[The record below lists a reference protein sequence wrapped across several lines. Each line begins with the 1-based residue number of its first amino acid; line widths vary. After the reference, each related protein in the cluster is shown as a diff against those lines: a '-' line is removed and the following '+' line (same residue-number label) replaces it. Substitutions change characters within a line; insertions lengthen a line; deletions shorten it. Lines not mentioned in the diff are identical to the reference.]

1 MGVAELAEATVAG
14 LEAAFVG
21 PGGSGED
28 AATGGAPENRRA
40 WLLAQT
46 AALAEGL
53 LRRRRLRNRP
63 RVDDARARA
72 AARRGGYPPRDAAA
86 LAAESTE
93 TAALYP
99 RLRYLIEDIAGLTDC
114 VALENAGVTDASRF
128 APGALRLPHSRA
140 VFSRALRACL
150 ELDPEFFQPPLAGAL
165 VALLQDSSG
174 VVRRAAG
181 RDIARVLTVF
191 EPDAQPRVMRE
202 RILPRLALAAALAD
216 EDAPGPSASADDD
229 ADGAGVGGGG
239 GLRSAADVA
248 LAAEAARRARVEDE
262 EMEDAD
268 APGNGASARGNGA
281 TARGN
286 PNGGDVHPMFR
297 SPLGGGAAAAASAAA
312 CVEET
317 AMCTLGHL
325 AAASPAVE
333 SRCVFLLV
341 AHAARTSAVGEENS
355 RGETRAS
362 VVAKAADILTRL
374 ARAMGY
380 PTRREY
386 VARHA
391 RVIGALWMRAGISAR
406 RLLAVPELVASLGD
420 GDAIRL
426 AKEWSRVLLPPA
438 VLAANAGA
446 VRALAEA
453 CGETRATI
461 LRENVARI
469 FAQLFVLSRCETEP
483 RRRLA
488 SAAAA
493 ALKGP
498 LLAEAADGGS
508 PDALYLRHLADVA
521 SEMTLLAHPSPR
533 DAVFAA
539 GAAADDATTLAL
551 APPYHSPPRSSA
563 PVARCRGWCVAC
575 PIDASPPETRARTRI
590 GGRCGPATGR
600 FDVCR
605 ICTPSRTRRR
615 TRDTDSARSP
625 ASA

>member
-1 MGVAELAEATVAG
+1 
-14 LEAAFVG
+14 
-21 PGGSGED
+21 
-28 AATGGAPENRRA
+28 
-40 WLLAQT
+40 
-46 AALAEGL
+46 
-53 LRRRRLRNRP
+53 
-63 RVDDARARA
+63 
-72 AARRGGYPPRDAAA
+72 
-86 LAAESTE
+86 
-93 TAALYP
+93 
-99 RLRYLIEDIAGLTDC
+99 
-114 VALENAGVTDASRF
+114 
-128 APGALRLPHSRA
+128 
-140 VFSRALRACL
+140 
-150 ELDPEFFQPPLAGAL
+150 
-165 VALLQDSSG
+165 
-174 VVRRAAG
+174 
-181 RDIARVLTVF
+181 
-191 EPDAQPRVMRE
+191 
-202 RILPRLALAAALAD
+202 
-216 EDAPGPSASADDD
+216 
-229 ADGAGVGGGG
+229 
-239 GLRSAADVA
+239 
-248 LAAEAARRARVEDE
+248 
-262 EMEDAD
+262 
-268 APGNGASARGNGA
+268 
-281 TARGN
+281 
-286 PNGGDVHPMFR
+286 MFR

-551 APPYHSPPRSSA
+551 APPYHSPAEIVRAGRALPR
-563 PVARCRGWCVAC
+563 V
-575 PIDASPPETRARTRI
+575 
-590 GGRCGPATGR
+590 
-600 FDVCR
+600 VCR
-605 ICTPSRTRRR
+605 MPDRRVSAGDARADADRRSMWTGDRAFRCLSNLHAESDAATHPRHRLRALAGVGVMLELLGDEAWTPSTWRQLCHLVLPHVGDAALGVRATRLLESITGPPAAAGDWSGAGGGADGLGAEALADTLQPIASTLVAAAEGEGPSAEAAARALTDLLAGAAAAGQSPRVRAAAAALTPLPRDAPLLEAAARAHAAATRVVPMAVRLRALVERVPRLPPRLRAVATRDGLREALERSREVAEGARRRRR
-615 TRDTDSARSP
+615 TRGVSRRWRRIPATRPKSRARANFSRSSVHTRGRRVKMWRRARARGAAARRSSPSPPPPIPTIPRSP
-625 ASA
+625 PRRSDNSRD

>member
-1 MGVAELAEATVAG
+1 
-14 LEAAFVG
+14 
-21 PGGSGED
+21 
-28 AATGGAPENRRA
+28 
-40 WLLAQT
+40 
-46 AALAEGL
+46 
-53 LRRRRLRNRP
+53 
-63 RVDDARARA
+63 
-72 AARRGGYPPRDAAA
+72 
-86 LAAESTE
+86 
-93 TAALYP
+93 
-99 RLRYLIEDIAGLTDC
+99 
-114 VALENAGVTDASRF
+114 
-128 APGALRLPHSRA
+128 
-140 VFSRALRACL
+140 
-150 ELDPEFFQPPLAGAL
+150 
-165 VALLQDSSG
+165 
-174 VVRRAAG
+174 
-181 RDIARVLTVF
+181 
-191 EPDAQPRVMRE
+191 
-202 RILPRLALAAALAD
+202 
-216 EDAPGPSASADDD
+216 
-229 ADGAGVGGGG
+229 
-239 GLRSAADVA
+239 
-248 LAAEAARRARVEDE
+248 
-262 EMEDAD
+262 
-268 APGNGASARGNGA
+268 
-281 TARGN
+281 
-286 PNGGDVHPMFR
+286 
-297 SPLGGGAAAAASAAA
+297 
-312 CVEET
+312 
-317 AMCTLGHL
+317 MCTLGHL

-521 SEMTLLAHPSPR
+521 SEMTYSRILAEGRRSPP
-533 DAVFAA
+533 
-539 GAAADDATTLAL
+539 
-551 APPYHSPPRSSA
+551 APPPTTRRRSRSRRRITPPPRSSA

-575 PIDASPPETRARTRI
+575 LIDASPPETRARTRI

>member
-229 ADGAGVGGGG
+229 ADGAEVGGGG

-268 APGNGASARGNGA
+268 APGNGA
-281 TARGN
+281 TAAGTR
-286 PNGGDVHPMFR
+286 
-297 SPLGGGAAAAASAAA
+297 
-312 CVEET
+312 T
-317 AMCTLGHL
+317 AGT
-325 AAASPAVE
+325 SI
-333 SRCVFLLV
+333 RCFDRLSE
-341 AHAARTSAVGEENS
+341 AAR
-355 RGETRAS
+355 
-362 VVAKAADILTRL
+362 
-374 ARAMGY
+374 
-380 PTRREY
+380 RR
-386 VARHA
+386 
-391 RVIGALWMRAGISAR
+391 R
-406 RLLAVPELVASLGD
+406 R
-420 GDAIRL
+420 
-426 AKEWSRVLLPPA
+426 
-438 VLAANAGA
+438 
-446 VRALAEA
+446 
-453 CGETRATI
+453 
-461 LRENVARI
+461 
-469 FAQLFVLSRCETEP
+469 P
-483 RRRLA
+483 RRRA
-488 SAAAA
+488 SRRRRCARSGTSRRRRPRWSRGACFCSSRTPRVNPPSARKTRAARR
-493 ALKGP
+493 G
-498 LLAEAADGGS
+498 
-508 PDALYLRHLADVA
+508 RA
-521 SEMTLLAHPSPR
+521 SSPR
-533 DAVFAA
+533 Q
-539 GAAADDATTLAL
+539 
-551 APPYHSPPRSSA
+551 
-563 PVARCRGWCVAC
+563 
-575 PIDASPPETRARTRI
+575 RT
-590 GGRCGPATGR
+590 
-600 FDVCR
+600 
-605 ICTPSRTRRR
+605 S
-615 TRDTDSARSP
+615 
-625 ASA
+625 